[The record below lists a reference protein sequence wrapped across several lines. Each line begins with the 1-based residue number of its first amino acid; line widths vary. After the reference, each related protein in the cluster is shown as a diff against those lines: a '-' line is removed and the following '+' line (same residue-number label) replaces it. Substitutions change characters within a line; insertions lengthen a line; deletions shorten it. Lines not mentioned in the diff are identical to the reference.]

1 MERFIRQHNDAVRQM
16 LFPLHSNMER
26 FILIL
31 PVHRQAVPAP
41 FTSQYGEIHTAVLPP
56 FYAQIHLRR
65 CCLCY
70 NCAFDFQFFRKN
82 QIFVCRST
90 GQYGEIHTAV
100 LPPFYAQIHLRRC
113 CLCYNCAFDFQFFR
127 KNQIFVC
134 RSTGFLALL
143 DIDRHHYMTVFS
155 RKCLCQK
162 GCILKG
168 LLTHLLSL
176 LHTL

>member
-1 MERFIRQHNDAVRQM
+1 MERLIRQHNDAVRQM

-26 FILIL
+26 FILTPSSRSCL
-31 PVHRQAVPAP
+31 CVNY
-41 FTSQYGEIHTAVLPP
+41 FSFQYGEIHTAVLPP

-70 NCAFDFQFFRKN
+70 N
-82 QIFVCRST
+82 
-90 GQYGEIHTAV
+90 Y
-100 LPPFYAQIHLRRC
+100 
-113 CLCYNCAFDFQFFR
+113 AFDFQFFR

>member
-26 FILIL
+26 FILTPSSRSCL
-31 PVHRQAVPAP
+31 CVNY
-41 FTSQYGEIHTAVLPP
+41 FTFQYGEIHTAVLPP

-70 NCAFDFQFFRKN
+70 N
-82 QIFVCRST
+82 
-90 GQYGEIHTAV
+90 Y
-100 LPPFYAQIHLRRC
+100 
-113 CLCYNCAFDFQFFR
+113 AFDFQFFR